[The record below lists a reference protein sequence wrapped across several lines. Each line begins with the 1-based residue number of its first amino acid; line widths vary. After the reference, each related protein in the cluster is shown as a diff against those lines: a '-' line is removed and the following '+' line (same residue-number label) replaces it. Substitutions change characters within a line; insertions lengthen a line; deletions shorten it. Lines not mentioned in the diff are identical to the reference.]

1 MALGKGRRAS
11 SHHTTKEGLFGKMT
25 FKLRL
30 KRGELIFKKS
40 LGKSLP
46 GVGKS
51 KCKGTEELAVPEEL
65 KGAPCA

>member
-1 MALGKGRRAS
+1 MALGKGQRAS
-11 SHHTTKEGLFGKMT
+11 SHHTAKEGLFGK
-25 FKLRL
+25 RL

-65 KGAPCA
+65 KGALCA